1 MPKEYKTLFGSA
13 DIRSIEQELLDIVKL
28 KLQQK
33 YGNAPDKRIAER
45 VKEEWFEIERS
56 GLAADIAT
64 LYEVVTWLKE
74 NRHPYWIRACAGSS
88 FILYLFEITF
98 GNPLPAHTLCTECK
112 TVKWYDRYKD
122 GFDIPQDY
130 ICDNDGSTLIPDGH
144 NIPWQTFFG
153 YGEHIPVIAIDLTQ
167 DVYEHLHSVL
177 EKHWIAKMNPES
189 PFKCLT
195 RGEQACIDVS
205 QLSFEFGLNRNEIS
219 TSFFEKNCS
228 ADDYEILVYG
238 WRNYISYEPSDEND
252 YFINHEPCSV
262 ADFIGLIGL
271 LHSVGAWD
279 EITEMMVTEMGYSYS
294 DLICFRDDVFS
305 YLTEHDFLEKESW
318 KGMESVRKGRG
329 LPFFNQEMVAARDK
343 WVLARLEQV
352 HYLFPKA
359 DVVENLMFR
368 LKASTINCGS
378 IPD

>member
-1 MPKEYKTLFGSA
+1 M
-13 DIRSIEQELLDIVKL
+13 
-28 KLQQK
+28 
-33 YGNAPDKRIAER
+33 
-45 VKEEWFEIERS
+45 
-56 GLAADIAT
+56 
-64 LYEVVTWLKE
+64 
-74 NRHPYWIRACAGSS
+74 
-88 FILYLFEITF
+88 
-98 GNPLPAHTLCTECK
+98 
-112 TVKWYDRYKD
+112 
-122 GFDIPQDY
+122 
-130 ICDNDGSTLIPDGH
+130 
-144 NIPWQTFFG
+144 
-153 YGEHIPVIAIDLTQ
+153 
-167 DVYEHLHSVL
+167 
-177 EKHWIAKMNPES
+177 
-189 PFKCLT
+189 
-195 RGEQACIDVS
+195 
-205 QLSFEFGLNRNEIS
+205 
-219 TSFFEKNCS
+219 
-228 ADDYEILVYG
+228 VYG